1 MDYKQKVASRKQ
13 KQKSTIYR
21 YLMTRFMTHTP
32 VELGKTGQGMGE
44 DARRVSAV
52 GRGCVITA
60 LCNLHLQ
67 PGLACVTNNPEKF
80 GRLCLECRVFRVSKS
95 AF

>member
-52 GRGCVITA
+52 GTSR
-60 LCNLHLQ
+60 
-67 PGLACVTNNPEKF
+67 PLAI
-80 GRLCLECRVFRVSKS
+80 RSSAS
-95 AF
+95 AFEKLLLMDNAKSEFLDFLPK